1 MDVDFTGGEPLLL
14 QGLSEIIEEVLKEGM
29 CTTIFTNAVYIPEDF
44 KILIQRYDGIRLK
57 VSLDGWNETI
67 HDSIRGRGTFKR
79 TIKNIEYFRSLGVP
93 VTCLLYTS

>member
-67 HDSIRGRGTFKR
+67 HDSIRGRGHLR
-79 TIKNIEYFRSLGVP
+79 EQLRILNILGV
-93 VTCLLYTS
+93 